1 MTTSFIERKINCSKE
16 FVEILAQRLKERLF
30 KVVLF
35 GSVAKGSGNADSD
48 IDLLVVVDQITNDIR
63 KAVAET
69 AFEASIRS
77 GEPIEYIVMSL
88 DEYRTKSLDN
98 PFIYEVE
105 SYGKVLYCNPK
116 PEERMIQKL
125 MELAEEYYSYALK
138 CIQQLMYR
146 PAIDMGQNAIELVLK
161 ALILTKGEVLPRSH
175 GGYIHKFGEAYVI
188 QGEISRDIIPKL
200 YKALE
205 MRNKARYDPEYRPTE
220 TDVNEVIQTYKELKE
235 IAHKFLV
242 RKEK

>member
-77 GEPIEYIVMSL
+77 GEPI
-88 DEYRTKSLDN
+88 DQQ
-98 PFIYEVE
+98 
-105 SYGKVLYCNPK
+105 K
-116 PEERMIQKL
+116 PMQMK
-125 MELAEEYYSYALK
+125 
-138 CIQQLMYR
+138 
-146 PAIDMGQNAIELVLK
+146 
-161 ALILTKGEVLPRSH
+161 
-175 GGYIHKFGEAYVI
+175 
-188 QGEISRDIIPKL
+188 
-200 YKALE
+200 
-205 MRNKARYDPEYRPTE
+205 
-220 TDVNEVIQTYKELKE
+220 
-235 IAHKFLV
+235 
-242 RKEK
+242 